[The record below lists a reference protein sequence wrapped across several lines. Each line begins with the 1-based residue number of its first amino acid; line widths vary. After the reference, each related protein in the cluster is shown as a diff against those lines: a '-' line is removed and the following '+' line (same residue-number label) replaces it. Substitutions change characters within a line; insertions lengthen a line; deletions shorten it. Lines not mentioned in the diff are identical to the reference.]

1 MASKKSRHITEVN
14 IDKWM
19 SSLGFSF
26 PRNHIEEELFDKLYK
41 DYNHELTGEEI
52 DPLKLINQCEE
63 EERNTGISGVE
74 NNWKMA
80 ARNYRELPKH
90 IIDKMK
96 KNHDDKA

>member
-52 DPLKLINQCEE
+52 DPLKLINQ
-63 EERNTGISGVE
+63 
-74 NNWKMA
+74 
-80 ARNYRELPKH
+80 
-90 IIDKMK
+90 
-96 KNHDDKA
+96 